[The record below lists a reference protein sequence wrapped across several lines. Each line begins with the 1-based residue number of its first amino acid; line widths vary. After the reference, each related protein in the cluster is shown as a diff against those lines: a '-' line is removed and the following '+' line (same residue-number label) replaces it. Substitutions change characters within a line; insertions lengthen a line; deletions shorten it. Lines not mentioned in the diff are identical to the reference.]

1 MSMTVATPIV
11 YSPRPPLTDYVP
23 PTPLPRLRK
32 LVFAGTAVMTVFLG
46 GFGGWSAF
54 APLQSAAM
62 APGIVAVE
70 TYRKT
75 VQHLEGG
82 IISQI
87 LVKDGDYVTEGQTLV
102 RLDDTK
108 ARTVHSAVEGQLWDA
123 YARQARLKAERDG
136 LDAIA
141 FPEPLLT
148 RAQTEPA
155 VAQVVN
161 GQRAIFDARH
171 TLLASKVAAIR
182 ERIQQ
187 ANEEIRGFRAQDGA
201 AQKKLA
207 LIHDELSG
215 VQQLFDKGL
224 ERKSRLL
231 QLEREQEDILGNRG
245 QFAARMAQAQATIS
259 ESEVNILTLK
269 SDSANEVVQQ
279 LRDTEEKIHGFEEQ
293 LQAASDVLERVE
305 VRAPEAG
312 IVTDLRMHTPGGV
325 VKPGDALLDLVPQ
338 ADKMIIQAHVRPE
351 DMDLVRPGLP
361 ALVQLL
367 AYKQRRTPPL
377 DGKVI
382 YVSADRLV
390 DEHTPAGMTPGQPY
404 FLAKIAIDEDAI
416 TRLPDVGLVP
426 GMPAEA
432 MIKTGK
438 TTVALYALAPI
449 LDSFHKA
456 FREK

>member
-1 MSMTVATPIV
+1 MSTPTTAPTV
-11 YSPRPPLTDYVP
+11 YSPQLPLAYRVP
-23 PTPLPRLRK
+23 PTPFPRFRG
-32 LVFAGTAVMTVFLG
+32 LVLAGAAVMTVFLG

-54 APLQSAAM
+54 APLQSAAV
-62 APGIVAVE
+62 APGVVAVE
-70 TYRKT
+70 SYRKT

-82 IISQI
+82 IIAQI
-87 LVKDGDYVTEGQTLV
+87 LVKDGDYVTEGQSLV

-123 YARQARLKAERDG
+123 NARQARLIAERDH
-136 LDAIA
+136 LDAIV
-141 FPEPLLT
+141 FPEPLLA
-148 RAQTEPA
+148 RAQTDPA
-155 VAQVVN
+155 VAQVLA
-161 GQRAIFDARH
+161 GQRAIIDARR
-171 TLLASKVAAIR
+171 TLLASKIAAIR

-187 ANEEIRGFRAQDGA
+187 ANDEIQGLRAQDAA

-207 LIHDELSG
+207 IIRDELDG
-215 VQQLFDKGL
+215 VRQLFDKGL

-231 QLEREQEDILGNRG
+231 QLEREREDITGNRG
-245 QFAARMAQAQATIS
+245 QFTARIAQAQATIS
-259 ESEVNILTLK
+259 ESEVNILTLR
-269 SDSANEVVQQ
+269 SDSANEVAQQ

-293 LQAASDVLERVE
+293 LQAARDVLERVE

-312 IVTDLRMHTPGGV
+312 VVTDLRVHTPGGV
-325 VKPGDALLDLVPQ
+325 VKPGDPLLDLVPK
-338 ADKMIIQAHVRPE
+338 AAKMIVQAHVRPE
-351 DMDLVRPGLP
+351 DMDLVRPDLP

-382 YVSADRLV
+382 YVSADRLT
-390 DEHTPAGMTPGQPY
+390 DDRPQAGMPPGQPY
-404 FLAKIAIDEDAI
+404 FLAKIEIDPDALAK
-416 TRLPDVGLVP
+416 LPDVELVP

-432 MIKTGK
+432 MIKTGQ